1 MGNIKNISR
10 LYKKD
15 NTISQ
20 EYIEIILETLKD
32 IRYGSIKLIV
42 QDGVLIQIEV
52 NEKIRLK

>member
-10 LYKKD
+10 LHKKD

-20 EYIEIILETLKD
+20 EYIEIILEALKD
-32 IRYGSIKLIV
+32 VRYGSIKLIV